1 MQSNSSNNC
10 MHHYKVEIL
19 NLFGPELQLISN
31 EPVMKSKLVELLSEL
46 KKLRQYYS

>member
-1 MQSNSSNNC
+1 

-19 NLFGPELQLISN
+19 NLFGPELQLISTK
-31 EPVMKSKLVELLSEL
+31 PVRKNKLIELLSES

>member
-1 MQSNSSNNC
+1 

-19 NLFGPELQLISN
+19 NLFGLELQLISTK
-31 EPVMKSKLVELLSEL
+31 PVIKNKLIELLSEL